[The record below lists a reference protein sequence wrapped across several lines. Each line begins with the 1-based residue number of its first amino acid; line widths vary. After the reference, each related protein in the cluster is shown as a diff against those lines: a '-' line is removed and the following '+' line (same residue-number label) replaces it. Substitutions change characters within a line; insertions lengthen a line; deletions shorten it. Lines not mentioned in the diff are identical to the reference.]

1 MNISELVS
9 VFLICFMTVLL
20 VTPLVIKIA
29 LKLGVT
35 DKPDQRKVH
44 QKLMPRLGGL
54 AIFAGLTIGYL
65 ISDLDEY
72 HISSISFALIIIVIT
87 GILDDAFQISALKKL
102 FGQILA
108 SLIII
113 QSGLLIEFLYVPFFG
128 TLQLL
133 DISSY
138 IITFIW
144 IIVITNALN
153 LIDGL
158 DGLAA
163 GVSCVILITILGS
176 AISNEK
182 VLISTL
188 AVIILGSTLG
198 FLPYNFNPAK
208 IFMGDTGS
216 LLLGF
221 SIAVISLLGMYKSV
235 ALFNITVTT
244 LILGVPVFD
253 TVLAIIRRLITKK
266 PITQPDKKHLHH
278 QILSLGFSHRNTVL
292 LIYCISSI
300 FSILALFLNRDYFS
314 VVFFITIIIGI
325 TGSIFTFYSLKN

>member
-1 MNISELVS
+1 MISELIK
-9 VFLICFMTVLL
+9 VFLACFITVVLI
-20 VTPLVIKIA
+20 TPLVMKLA
-29 LKLGVT
+29 LKWGVT
-35 DKPDQRKVH
+35 DKPNERKVH

-54 AIFAGLTIGYL
+54 AIFIGLFLGYI
-65 ISDLDEY
+65 ISDLSEY
-72 HISSISFALIIIVIT
+72 HISSISFALIIIVLT
-87 GILDDAFQISALKKL
+87 GFLDDLFQISPWKKL

-108 SLIII
+108 TLIVI
-113 QSGLLIEFLYVPFFG
+113 QSGLLIEFLNIPFFG
-128 TLQLL
+128 TVQLL
-133 DISSY
+133 DYWSY
-138 IITFIW
+138 IFTFLW
-144 IIVITNALN
+144 IIGITNAVN

-163 GVSCVILITILGS
+163 GVSCVIIITILGS

-188 AVIILGSTLG
+188 AVMVLGSTLG

-221 SIAVISLLGMYKSV
+221 SIAIISLLGLYKSV
-235 ALFNITVTT
+235 ALFNITITV
-244 LILGVPVFD
+244 LILGVPVID
-253 TVLAIIRRLITKK
+253 TVLAIIRRLINRK

-292 LIYCISSI
+292 LIYSISSF
-300 FSILALFLNRDYFS
+300 FSLMALFLSRDYFS
-314 VVFFITIIIGI
+314 IVFFITIIFGLL
-325 TGSIFTFYSLKN
+325 GSIFTFYSLKS